1 MIKFFNTGYL
11 SRYLILLILALII
24 WFPSMLYPT
33 SYSGISSYA
42 YNCISQLVNLN
53 ILLLTIF
60 SFLITLLTA
69 FLLNKIAINNGFSSK
84 ISTFIAFLYI
94 LLTSS
99 IIGESH
105 NNPVIWINFIMIF
118 VLNNLMR
125 LPYVNNLIPVIFNA
139 SFLLGFASLFYS
151 QLVFLI
157 LFIWLSIV
165 IHRVVTWRNLAVSLI
180 GISLPYFF
188 LLTWFFFTDTI
199 LQDSFVLFNSLQI
212 DITPIPPSNP
222 IEIIITI
229 IFLAIIIISTF
240 GIASS
245 LIEKNINL
253 RRNLTITLFYFVII
267 FLIILIFSKS
277 YISTLLLSIP
287 SALLLGNWLNNIK
300 KVRWYNISLWTI
312 TFFIILNQYLNI
324 ILSVF

>member
-1 MIKFFNTGYL
+1 VFIQSVKKEIPIK
-11 SRYLILLILALII
+11 
-24 WFPSMLYPT
+24 P
-33 SYSGISSYA
+33 
-42 YNCISQLVNLN
+42 VVK
-53 ILLLTIF
+53 
-60 SFLITLLTA
+60 
-69 FLLNKIAINNGFSSK
+69 NKIAISNGFSTK
-84 ISTFIAFLYI
+84 ISTLIAFLYV
-94 LLTSS
+94 LFTSA

-105 NNPVIWINFIMIF
+105 NNPVIWINFIMVF

-139 SFLLGFASLFYS
+139 SFLLGIASLFYS

-157 LFIWLSIV
+157 LFIWLSII
-165 IHRVVTWRNLAVSLI
+165 IHRIVTWRNIAVSLI
-180 GISLPYFF
+180 GITLPYIFM
-188 LLTWFFFTDTI
+188 LTWFFYTDTM

-212 DITPIPPSNP
+212 DIVPILLTNP

-229 IFLAIIIISTF
+229 MFLAIIIISIF

-253 RRNLTITLFYFVII
+253 RRNLTITLFYIAIV

-287 SALLLGNWLNNIK
+287 SALLLGNWLNNRK
-300 KVRWYNISLWTI
+300 KIRWYNISLWLITI
-312 TFFIILNQYLNI
+312 FIIVNQYLNI
-324 ILSVF
+324 I

>member
-11 SRYLILLILALII
+11 SRYLILLILALIF
-24 WFPSMLYPT
+24 WLPSMLYPT

-42 YNCISQLVNLN
+42 YNCISHLVNQN
-53 ILLLTIF
+53 ILLLTTF
-60 SFLITLLTA
+60 SFLVTLLTA
-69 FLLNKIAINNGFSSK
+69 FLLNKIAINNDFSSK

-99 IIGESH
+99 IISESH
-105 NNPVIWINFIMIF
+105 NNPVIWINFIMVF
-118 VLNNLMR
+118 VLGNLMK

-139 SFLLGFASLFYS
+139 SFLLGVASLFYS

-180 GISLPYFF
+180 GITLPYIF
-188 LLTWFFFTDTI
+188 LITWFFFTDTM

-212 DITPIPPSNP
+212 DIAPIPPSNP

-229 IFLAIIIISTF
+229 MFLAIIIISIF
-240 GIASS
+240 GIASG

-267 FLIILIFSKS
+267 FLIILVFSKS

-287 SALLLGNWLNNIK
+287 SALLLGNWLNNRIK
-300 KVRWYNISLWTI
+300 MRWYNISLWII

-324 ILSVF
+324 ILSAF

>member
-1 MIKFFNTGYL
+1 MIKFFSTGYL

-24 WFPSMLYPT
+24 WLPSLLYPI
-33 SYSGISSYA
+33 SYTGISSYA
-42 YNCISQLVNLN
+42 YNHISYLVNKN

-60 SFLITLLTA
+60 SFIITLLTA
-69 FLLNKIAINNGFSSK
+69 LLLNKIAISNGFSTK
-84 ISTFIAFLYI
+84 ISTLIAFLYV
-94 LLTSS
+94 LFTSA

-105 NNPVIWINFIMIF
+105 NNPVIWINFIMVF

-139 SFLLGFASLFYS
+139 SFLLGIASLFYS

-157 LFIWLSIV
+157 LFIWLSII
-165 IHRVVTWRNLAVSLI
+165 IHRIVTWRNIAVSLI
-180 GISLPYFF
+180 GITLPYIFM
-188 LLTWFFFTDTI
+188 LTWFFYTDTM

-212 DITPIPPSNP
+212 DIVPILLTNP

-229 IFLAIIIISTF
+229 MFLAIIIISIF

-253 RRNLTITLFYFVII
+253 RRNLTITLFYIAIV

-287 SALLLGNWLNNIK
+287 SALLLGNWLNNRK
-300 KVRWYNISLWTI
+300 KIRWYNISLWLITI
-312 TFFIILNQYLNI
+312 FIIVNQYLNI
-324 ILSVF
+324 I